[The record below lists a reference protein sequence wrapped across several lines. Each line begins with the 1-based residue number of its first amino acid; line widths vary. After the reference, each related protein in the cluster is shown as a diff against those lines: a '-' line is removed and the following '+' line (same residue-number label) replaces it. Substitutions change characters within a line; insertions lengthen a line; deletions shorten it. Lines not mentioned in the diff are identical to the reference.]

1 MIKKVITIQKIH
13 TENNE
18 EDDYIVS
25 DMNNNLKNNLSEN
38 NSKN

>member
-1 MIKKVITIQKIH
+1 MILKVITIQKIH